1 MVQGPLKQTDSRGH
15 SAWAALTVFAGFLAA
30 LLVLPLAVQADVFTV
45 EDVAVDATA
54 ANAAQ
59 ARERAIVAGQQ
70 KALERLFARLTPD
83 DQRAALPR
91 PSANDVSDLVR
102 DFAVENEKTSAVRY
116 IAALTVRFRSDD
128 IRALLRAAGVS
139 FAETMS
145 KPMVV
150 VPMIASDSGVS
161 LWDEMNPWLQAWQGN
176 ERHGLVPFVVPLG
189 DLADVVALDAARAQ
203 AGEAEGVAAL
213 AGRYQA
219 GNVLVMTAQ
228 PLQQVEAGVLSL
240 QITTARF
247 NAAGG
252 LEGTDVRSLAAA
264 GARPEAQWHH
274 ATAIMAADIEDS
286 WKRTNL
292 IRFDSERS
300 LIANAPLAAL
310 GDLLDLRKRL
320 DGVSFLRSY
329 ELIYLA
335 RDAAQLRLHFF
346 GDENQLSI
354 ALAQSDLSLAQDA
367 AQWVLQ
373 RAAPP
378 PRGSSPNRLPQ
389 QQQ

>member
-1 MVQGPLKQTDSRGH
+1 MVQGPLKQTDFRGQR
-15 SAWAALTVFAGFLAA
+15 AWAAVTVFACLWAA
-30 LLVLPLAVQADVFTV
+30 LLVPPMAALADVFTV

-59 ARERAIVAGQQ
+59 ARERAILAGQQ
-70 KALERLFARLTPD
+70 KALERLFARLTPE
-83 DQRAALPR
+83 DQRDALPR
-91 PSANDVSDLVR
+91 LSANDISDLVR

-116 IAALTVRFRSDD
+116 IAALTVRFRPDD

-150 VPMIASDSGVS
+150 APVIESPSGVH
-161 LWDEMNPWLQAWQGN
+161 LWDEMNPWLQAWQGS

-189 DLADVVALDAARAQ
+189 DLADVVALDGARAQ
-203 AGEAEGVAAL
+203 SGDAEGVAAL

-219 GNVLVMTAQ
+219 GNVLVMTAR
-228 PLQQVEAGVLSL
+228 PLQQVEAGQLAL
-240 QITTARF
+240 QITSARF

-252 LEGTDVRSLAAA
+252 LEGTDLRSIAAA
-264 GARPEAQWHH
+264 GATPEAQWHQ
-274 ATAIMAADIEDS
+274 AAAIMAADVEDN

-300 LIANAPLAAL
+300 LIATAPLTAL

-320 DGVSFLRSY
+320 AGVSFLRSY
-329 ELIYLA
+329 DVIYLA

-367 AQWVLQ
+367 SQWVLR
-373 RAAPP
+373 RAAAP
-378 PRGSSPNRLPQ
+378 PRGSAPDRLPQ